1 MDRVMWASF
10 LDEFVKIAANVVS
23 TGVSATKNIISGA
36 KPAAQTIG
44 PKIKSV
50 LKTDLKPTSYSV
62 VHSTEPAAAYGA
74 ASASKSVPPPPV
86 RT

>member
-1 MDRVMWASF
+1 MDRVVWASF
-10 LDEFVKIAANVVS
+10 LDEFVKISANVMMA
-23 TGVSATKNIISGA
+23 GVKATKNIVSGM
-36 KPAAQTIG
+36 KPAAQSTG
-44 PKIKSV
+44 PKIKST
-50 LKTDLKPTSYSV
+50 LKTNLKPTNYSV

>member
-10 LDEFVKIAANVVS
+10 LDEFVKIGANVF
-23 TGVSATKNIISGA
+23 TAGASATKNIISGM
-36 KPAAQTIG
+36 KPAAQSTG
-44 PKIKSV
+44 AKIKST
-50 LKTDLKPTSYSV
+50 LKTDMKPTNYSV

-74 ASASKSVPPPPV
+74 ASASKAVPPPPV